1 MKLYQPLTTHHGQTH
16 LLLRERHQ
24 YGMLTRLTFHYAHT
38 DRFNL
43 PSLSH
48 AAGLQQLVVYT
59 AAPVCF
65 KNSVFSQI
73 TSHFMP
79 ETRKV
84 TGFNH
89 QHQITFCQQIHQRGF
104 PGPCARGRIYHNM
117 TFCLKIV
124 FIPARQAAPILAKS
138 ARGGQLWDSP
148 WRAGCGQA
156 HYLAQVSAENVY
168 PLYKVN

>member
-1 MKLYQPLTTHHGQTH
+1 MHD
-16 LLLRERHQ
+16 
-24 YGMLTRLTFHYAHT
+24 T

-43 PSLSH
+43 AVLVRTQPVFNSLWIH
-48 AAGLQQLVVYT
+48 T

-65 KNSVFSQI
+65 QKFCFQPQI

-104 PGPCARGRIYHNM
+104 PGPCTRGRVYHNM
-117 TFCLKIV
+117 TFCFENRFYTCQTSCADFGKIW
-124 FIPARQAAPILAKS
+124 PAVVN
-138 ARGGQLWDSP
+138 
-148 WRAGCGQA
+148 CGIVHCAQNA
-156 HYLAQVSAENVY
+156 IRHITWPGYLQKMFTSFVR
-168 PLYKVN
+168 